1 MSRRRTLPSLL
12 VLAFVAAAAP
22 SGAAGSEAEDR
33 NKETARS
40 FYDDLWFHDR
50 TDAYERYLADEY
62 VIHDIGGID
71 GWTEPAVRQKE
82 IADFFWSHG
91 ELSGTIDYQMA
102 EGDLVAT
109 RWLFTFRPDTLF
121 GRLLL
126 GRFTI
131 PIINVFRF
139 ENGQIVEIWNHRHDI
154 DTGRTRLFVLRG
166 LLIGL
171 LIACVPTIWAWRL
184 RRRLRAR
191 TG

>member
-1 MSRRRTLPSLL
+1 MRPSRSALPSLVAL
-12 VLAFVAAAAP
+12 GILLAVAPLAADPGAP
-22 SGAAGSEAEDR
+22 DR
-33 NKETARS
+33 NKEVALS

-50 TDAYERYLADEY
+50 TDAYDRYLADQY
-62 VIHDIGGID
+62 VIHDIGGVD
-71 GWTEPAVRQKE
+71 GVIEPAVRQKE

-109 RWLFTFRPDTLF
+109 RWIFTFRPDTLF

-126 GRFTI
+126 GGFTI

-139 ENGQIVEIWNHRHDI
+139 EDGRIVEIWNHRHDI
-154 DTGRTRLFVLRG
+154 DTGRTRLYVAKGFLYG
-166 LLIGL
+166 LLL
-171 LIACVPTIWAWRL
+171 ACVPAIYAWRL
-184 RRRLRAR
+184 RRRLAAR